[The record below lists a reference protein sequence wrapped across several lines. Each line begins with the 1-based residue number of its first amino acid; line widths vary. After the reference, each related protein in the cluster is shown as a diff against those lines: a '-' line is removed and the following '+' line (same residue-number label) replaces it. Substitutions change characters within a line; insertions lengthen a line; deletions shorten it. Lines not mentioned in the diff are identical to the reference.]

1 METQSGWREAFA
13 PGYWVENLGGR
24 PRDRK
29 APIARQGLIEM
40 LDKSLEEEHAP
51 RMVPRT
57 ATQRTCGSRPQEMA
71 GNVVPASR
79 LGLTYT
85 IQMRWESTVSED
97 RPMRGGTGN
106 DFPG

>member
-1 METQSGWREAFA
+1 
-13 PGYWVENLGGR
+13 
-24 PRDRK
+24 
-29 APIARQGLIEM
+29 
-40 LDKSLEEEHAP
+40 
-51 RMVPRT
+51 
-57 ATQRTCGSRPQEMA
+57 MA

-106 DFPG
+106 DFPGPSIHDGKDSVNVHEILNELRTLTPREHDVLDQVGLIKKLLANRNYNSHRQGTPSTRDGENGSQCSR